1 MKVRQRNRDGEGKV
15 KNAPVSMATSG
26 RLAQIAR
33 WLVPVLIVLLT
44 FAAFFPVRQNGFV
57 NWDDEGNLLEN
68 PSYRGLGWTQLRWM
82 FTNFHLGNYR
92 PLTWITLGFDYI
104 LWGMDPSGYHLTSL
118 LLHATSALLFYFLT
132 LRLLSL
138 TLSFPAA
145 SADVGLKVAAGLAAL
160 LFSIHPLRVE
170 PVAWISA
177 RNHVLSGLFFVWTI
191 LCYLRAMACVE
202 GSSIRL
208 RWLTLSVVIYGLSLL
223 SQPFG
228 LTLPFVL
235 LVLDIYPV
243 RRLSGDPTKWF
254 WPAVRRVWWEKAP
267 FLLLALA
274 AGVIALRARKGAIY
288 SFEEIG
294 VWPRL
299 AQALFGLAFYPFKT
313 VIPLGLSPLY
323 ELPAHLNL
331 SDWPFLLSGLVVAV
345 LSAGLFVA
353 RHRWPAGLASWV
365 CYVMILLPV
374 LGLAQ
379 SGPQIVADRYTYSS
393 CLGWAILAGAGLF
406 YCRHVRSNGGT
417 RLGISVL
424 AVGLAG
430 VVVLGVLTWKQTQ
443 VWHDSE
449 RLWRYV
455 LAVTEKSYFK
465 SSVAHNNLGVVLVG
479 REELEEAI
487 SHYREALRI
496 YPAYAEAHN
505 NLGVALRERGELEDA
520 IQHYHEALRINPAY
534 AEAHSNLG
542 NALMKQGELEE
553 AISHYREALRIYP
566 AYAEAHNNLGVA
578 LHERGE
584 LEDAIQHYREALR
597 IYPAY
602 AEAHS
607 NLGNAL
613 MKQGELKE
621 AIGQYQEALRI
632 NPGDAK
638 AHYNLGTALARKGQ
652 LEEAI
657 QQFRQA
663 LEIDPAYAMA
673 HYNLATA
680 LAIRGEL
687 GEAIDHFRQTV
698 HIEPQFAEAHESLAR
713 ALIQQG
719 KKDEA
724 VKHYEEALRIMR
736 SQRTVP
742 AAGN

>member
-26 RLAQIAR
+26 RLSQIAR

-118 LLHATSALLFYFLT
+118 LLHGTSALLFYFLT

-138 TLSFPAA
+138 TLSLPAA
-145 SADVGLKVAAGLAAL
+145 PADVGLKVAAGLAAL

-202 GSSIRL
+202 GSSIQL
-208 RWLTLSVVIYGLSLL
+208 RWLTLSVVTYGLSLL

-243 RRLSGDPTKWF
+243 RRLSGDPAKWF

-331 SDWPFLLSGLVVAV
+331 SDWPFLLSGLVVVV

-365 CYVMILLPV
+365 CYVLILLPV

-379 SGPQIVADRYTYSS
+379 SGPQIVADRYTYLS

-406 YCRHVRSNGGT
+406 YCWHVRSNVGT
-417 RLGISVL
+417 RLRISVL

-430 VVVLGVLTWKQTQ
+430 VVALGVLTWKQTQ

-520 IQHYHEALRINPAY
+520 IQHYREALRINPAY
-534 AEAHSNLG
+534 AEAHYNLA
-542 NALMKQGELEE
+542 NALVNRGELED
-553 AISHYREALRIYP
+553 AIGHYREALRIRP
-566 AYAEAHNNLGVA
+566 V
-578 LHERGE
+578 
-584 LEDAIQHYREALR
+584 
-597 IYPAY
+597 
-602 AEAHS
+602 
-607 NLGNAL
+607 
-613 MKQGELKE
+613 
-621 AIGQYQEALRI
+621 
-632 NPGDAK
+632 DAK
-638 AHYNLGTALARKGQ
+638 THYNLGTALARKGQ

-657 QQFRQA
+657 QHFRQA
-663 LEIDPAYAMA
+663 LEIDPVYAMA

-680 LAIRGEL
+680 LAVRGEL
-687 GEAIDHFRQTV
+687 GEAIDHFQQALRT
-698 HIEPQFAEAHESLAR
+698 EPQYAEAHESLAR
-713 ALIQQG
+713 ALVQQG